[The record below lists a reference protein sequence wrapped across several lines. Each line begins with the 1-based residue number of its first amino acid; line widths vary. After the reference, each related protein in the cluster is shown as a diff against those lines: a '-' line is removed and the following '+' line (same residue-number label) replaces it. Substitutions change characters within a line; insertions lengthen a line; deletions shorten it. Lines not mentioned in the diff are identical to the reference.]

1 MPMTM
6 LDNVILLLSD
16 SRGIYIP
23 RDFSLHFKFGEDG
36 WQGIS
41 EDDREVLSDP
51 ENEWYWETWDSVL
64 GNAHY
69 FDKPS
74 GKVYHLH
81 QDGDLWAVCY
91 DRMTDEEKLNF
102 GWDI

>member
-1 MPMTM
+1 MIP
-6 LDNVILLLSD
+6 DNVILMLSD
-16 SRGIYIP
+16 ARGIYIP
-23 RDFSLHFKFGEDG
+23 RDFTCHYQIGEDG

-69 FDKPS
+69 TDPSS

-81 QDGDLWAVCY
+81 QDGDLWAFCY
-91 DRMTDEEKLNF
+91 DSMTDEEKLNF
-102 GWDI
+102 GWEL